1 MIASGM
7 VALAIGDTKTMRGLF
22 CWTIQQI
29 GKGVRGTCG
38 PGKPLKTPLSVQYR
52 LIYDRGEL
60 TMSTFRDVYRNLA
73 VTPLSLGALRRKG
86 KKKKT
91 SQREL
96 GKGSAVSDF
105 WSIYARIGRSG
116 TMSQCGRMCNFVTR
130 RRRCSGSRKKLR
142 SHLGRLELPNGTPC
156 VAYRKGKG
164 SA

>member
-60 TMSTFRDVYRNLA
+60 TMGTFRDVYRNLA

-86 KKKKT
+86 KKET
-91 SQREL
+91 SQRGL
-96 GKGSAVSDF
+96 GKGSAF
-105 WSIYARIGRSG
+105 SISEAVTPESGDWARSRSVEECVILSPGEDDAPVLGKNSVLILEGLSSPTARPVWLTGRQRE
-116 TMSQCGRMCNFVTR
+116 TT
-130 RRRCSGSRKKLR
+130 
-142 SHLGRLELPNGTPC
+142 
-156 VAYRKGKG
+156 
-164 SA
+164 